1 MHDSPERE
9 DLLSIVRG
17 LRPYYF
23 WVFVI
28 QLVAWAALVIWLES
42 TGGEHD
48 GVPAY
53 AVAVGTQMAQ
63 LTLASLAATV
73 ILVDI
78 GRYIRRN
85 LVVFLPD
92 PIIKVRA
99 KARAEGRAEGIAEG
113 RAKGRAE
120 GIAEGIAK
128 ARAERRAERDLEWRA
143 YIREMLEAIR
153 RGEDFDKPSP
163 DEKD

>member
-1 MHDSPERE
+1 MQEDDSHGRE

-28 QLVAWAALVIWLES
+28 QLAAWAALVIWLES

-48 GVPAY
+48 SVPAY
-53 AVAVGTQMAQ
+53 AVAVGTHMAQ

-85 LVVFLPD
+85 FVVFLPD

-99 KARAEGRAEGIAEG
+99 KARAEGRAEG
-113 RAKGRAE
+113 
-120 GIAEGIAK
+120 
-128 ARAERRAERDLEWRA
+128 RAERDLEWRA
-143 YIREMLEAIR
+143 YIREMLEAMR
-153 RGEDFDKPSP
+153 KGEDFDRPLP
-163 DEKD
+163 DEKDSDNNHG

>member
-1 MHDSPERE
+1 MQEDDSHERE
-9 DLLSIVRG
+9 DLLSIVWG

-28 QLVAWAALVIWLES
+28 QLVAWAGLVIWLES

-53 AVAVGTQMAQ
+53 AVAVCTQMAQ

-78 GRYIRRN
+78 GRYTRRN

-99 KARAEGRAEGIAEG
+99 KARAEGRAEG
-113 RAKGRAE
+113 
-120 GIAEGIAK
+120 
-128 ARAERRAERDLEWRA
+128 RAERDLEWRA
-143 YIREMLEAIR
+143 YIREMLEAMR
-153 RGEDFDKPSP
+153 KGEDFDKPLP
-163 DEKD
+163 DEKDSDNNHG

>member
-99 KARAEGRAEGIAEG
+99 KARAEGRAEG
-113 RAKGRAE
+113 
-120 GIAEGIAK
+120 
-128 ARAERRAERDLEWRA
+128 RAERDLEWRA
-143 YIREMLEAIR
+143 YIREMLEAMR
-153 RGEDFDKPSP
+153 KGEDFDRPLP
-163 DEKD
+163 DEKDSDNNHG

>member
-1 MHDSPERE
+1 MQEDDSHERE
-9 DLLSIVRG
+9 DLLSIVWG

-28 QLVAWAALVIWLES
+28 QLVAWAGLVIWLES

-48 GVPAY
+48 SVPAY
-53 AVAVGTQMAQ
+53 AVAVGTHMAQ

-99 KARAEGRAEGIAEG
+99 KARAEGRAEG
-113 RAKGRAE
+113 
-120 GIAEGIAK
+120 
-128 ARAERRAERDLEWRA
+128 RAERDLEWRA
-143 YIREMLEAIR
+143 YIREMLEAMR
-153 RGEDFDKPSP
+153 KGEDFDKPLP
-163 DEKD
+163 DEKDSDNNHG